1 MPQDER
7 QLRLGELSVDDVQ
20 IGAADPAGAHLDQHL
35 AGPGLQVGQVGD
47 LKRLALPLEHHRAH
61 GLTLAPGVGCAA
73 MAEDYRQASLDIWE
87 QMAAGWESDRRSV
100 WESSR
105 PVGEWLVGA
114 LDPQPG
120 ETILELAAGVGDTG
134 IAAASRLEASG
145 KLISTDFAAPMVEAA
160 RRRAEELGAS
170 NIEFRTMDAERM
182 DLADDSV
189 DGVVCRW
196 GYMLM
201 ADPVAALRETRRVLR
216 PGGRVA
222 FSVWGDP
229 AANPWASVPA
239 KAFLDHTGARAAR
252 PERARDLRDGAGGAD
267 RRAPERGRARA
278 AAAGARGDG
287 LGLRRLPT
295 STGTT

>member
-1 MPQDER
+1 
-7 QLRLGELSVDDVQ
+7 
-20 IGAADPAGAHLDQHL
+20 
-35 AGPGLQVGQVGD
+35 
-47 LKRLALPLEHHRAH
+47 
-61 GLTLAPGVGCAA
+61 

-87 QMAAGWESDRRSV
+87 QMAAGWESDRRGV

-134 IAAASRLEASG
+134 IAAASRLGTSG
-145 KLISTDFAAPMVEAA
+145 RLISTDFAAPMVEAA

-170 NIEFRTMDAERM
+170 NVEFRTMDAEQM

-201 ADPVAALRETRRVLR
+201 ANPVAALGETRRVLR

-239 KAFLDHTGARAAR
+239 KAFLDHTGGEPPDPNAPGIFAMAREERTRELLSEAGLEPRRLEQVEMVWAFATSDEHWHYVMDLAGALAMVVRSLPEDDQAAIRRLTEERLESVAR
-252 PERARDLRDGAGGAD
+252 PPGY
-267 RRAPERGRARA
+267 
-278 AAAGARGDG
+278 G
-287 LGLRRLPT
+287 LPGVCLNVLAE
-295 STGTT
+295 